1 MSAVRDHRLGGQA
14 GEGSYHPM
22 NSVIEFCRKIG
33 AVIKAFCGKIRT
45 FIGEVGTEF
54 RKTSWPER
62 RELVESTFVVITFI
76 VLLSVVV
83 LACDKFIQKVL
94 TLIRA

>member
-1 MSAVRDHRLGGQA
+1 MNRLR
-14 GEGSYHPM
+14 
-22 NSVIEFCRKIG
+22 EFGRKVG
-33 AVIKAFCGKIRT
+33 T

-62 RELVESTFVVITFI
+62 RELVDSTFVVILFI
-76 VLLSVVV
+76 VLLSAVV
-83 LACDKFIQKVL
+83 LVCDKAIQFVL

>member
-1 MSAVRDHRLGGQA
+1 MNRVREILQ
-14 GEGSYHPM
+14 
-22 NSVIEFCRKIG
+22 KIV
-33 AVIKAFCGKIRT
+33 A

-62 RELVESTFVVITFI
+62 RELVESTLVVITFI

-83 LACDKFIQKVL
+83 LVCDKAIQFVL